1 MSNDKTKV
9 PSAIIEIWQ
18 PVGGK
23 VETLT
28 AEAKFHWNVE
38 KCWGVFVS
46 EITDI
51 ADKMLSENDPHEN
64 AYIIMKFTTK
74 QGHIYRRIENYE
86 ADKD

>member
-18 PVGGK
+18 PAEGK

-28 AEAKFHWNVE
+28 VEAKFYWNVE

-51 ADKMLSENDPHEN
+51 ADRMLMENDPHEN
-64 AYIIMKFTTK
+64 AYINMRFTTK
-74 QGHIYRRIENYE
+74 ENY
-86 ADKD
+86 